1 MLRAAASQAL
11 RKASGEGAGV
21 VRRHKPDFGIVS
33 YAAVL
38 VMIGLV
44 IIFAISS
51 QRANLIN
58 ESFGSSLSD
67 SHFIVKQSIGVLLA
81 TILFFVFAYGVQF
94 RWVVQYGKWVLW
106 LGIGA
111 SALLFLL
118 GNMLHV
124 DSVTQCALGACRWFV
139 VPGLGTF
146 QPAELLKFGV
156 LVFLAGFLAQRMQK
170 GLVSDIEKTIIPLA
184 VLLGLCS
191 FLVIFLQKDLG
202 TGVALIAI
210 VVTMSMMAGID
221 KKIGIALLGALVVL
235 GMVTIIAAPH
245 RIARVMTFLQGDES
259 SVDDPGAYH
268 VAHAK
273 IAIGSG
279 GLFGVG
285 IGNSVQ
291 AAGYL
296 PEAINDSVFAILG
309 ETFGFVGLL
318 FILWLFYM
326 LLRHIIRVMER
337 LPDPRYQLL
346 AAGMF
351 GWIASHVIIN
361 VAAMIGLV
369 PLTGITLPFL
379 SFGGTSMVFM
389 AAALGLVFQVSHYTV
404 HQSEVKEIRHEDSR
418 SGRRV
423 GRTRYAGRRSTR

>member
-1 MLRAAASQAL
+1 MLRAAASRVRQQ
-11 RKASGEGAGV
+11 ASGVGASA

-81 TILFFVFAYGVQF
+81 TILFFVFAYAVQF
-94 RWVVQYGKWVLW
+94 RWIVQYGKWLLW

-111 SALLFLL
+111 STLLFIL
-118 GNMLHV
+118 GNVLHIG
-124 DSVTQCALGACRWFV
+124 SITQCALGACRWFV
-139 VPGLGTF
+139 LPGLGTF

-156 LVFLAGFLAQRMQK
+156 LIFLAGFLAQRMHK
-170 GLVSDIEKTIIPLA
+170 GLINDIDKTIIPLIA
-184 VLLGLCS
+184 VLGVCS
-191 FLVIFLQKDLG
+191 LLVIFLQKDLG
-202 TGVALIAI
+202 TGVALISI
-210 VVTMSMMAGID
+210 MVTMGMVAGID
-221 KKIGIALLGALVVL
+221 KKIGIVLLGALLAL
-235 GMVTIIAAPH
+235 GMVMIIAAPH
-245 RIARVMTFLQGDES
+245 RVARVMTFLQGDES
-259 SVDDPGAYH
+259 SVNDPGAYH

-309 ETFGFVGLL
+309 ETFGFIGLL

-326 LLRHIIRVMER
+326 LLRHIVRVMER
-337 LPDPRYQLL
+337 LPDPRYRLL
-346 AAGMF
+346 AAGVF

-361 VAAMIGLV
+361 VAAMIGLI

-423 GRTRYAGRRSTR
+423 GRTRYAGRRSAR